1 MKLILQAPINR
12 LGYGVVG
19 SNFARELAA
28 LTNLTLFPIGNIDGS
43 CLEPSINQAIE
54 NRKTTDYVS
63 PTVKIFHQHLLTER
77 AGYGMYFGFP
87 IFELNQFTEEE
98 KISMR
103 APHEI
108 IVCSQWAKTIVQY
121 QIPNKPV
128 YVVPLGVNTDIF
140 YPGEVEHKPYRF
152 FNIGKTEVRKGHDVL
167 VECFNRAFDKSDN
180 VELHMK
186 WHNPFYNQEQNA
198 QWHNLY
204 KQSKLGD
211 KITFHGPGESQSS
224 VADLMRS
231 CDCGVFPARAE
242 GWNLELLE
250 SMACGKPVITTNY
263 SAHTEF
269 CNNDNARLI
278 HIEDLEPAYDG
289 VWFHGQGDWAYIG
302 EEQKEQLIEH
312 MRFCYKNRPSNDAG
326 IKTAQHYSW
335 KSAASKLVEIIKD
348 GEQGL

>member
-1 MKLILQAPINR
+1 MEIILQAPINN
-12 LGYGVVG
+12 LGYGICG
-19 SNFARELAA
+19 QNICYHLSQLADVI
-28 LTNLTLFPIGNIDGS
+28 LLPIGQVNIGDK
-43 CLEPSINQAIE
+43 SILDKLTPCI
-54 NRKTTDYVS
+54 NRAKTTDYVA

-77 AGYGMYFGFP
+77 AGHGIYFGFP
-87 IFELNQFTEEE
+87 IFELNQFTEVE

-108 IVCSQWAKTIVQY
+108 IVCSNWAKGIVERE
-121 QIPNKPV
+121 ILNKPV
-128 YVVPLGVNTDIF
+128 HVVPLGVNTDIF
-140 YPGEVEHKPYRF
+140 YPGEEEHKPYRF

-167 VECFNRAFDKSDN
+167 IECFNRAFEKSDN

-198 QWHNLY
+198 AWHNLY

-211 KITFHGPGESQSS
+211 KVIFHPPGESHSS

-269 CNNDNARLI
+269 CTNYNSRLI
-278 HIEDLEPAYDG
+278 EIDELEPAFDG
-289 VWFHGQGDWAYIG
+289 VWFHNQNAQIVVYFYYKIISVR
-302 EEQKEQLIEH
+302 QLFRNSE
-312 MRFCYKNRPSNDAG
+312 
-326 IKTAQHYSW
+326 TA
-335 KSAASKLVEIIKD
+335 
-348 GEQGL
+348 